1 MMKLSHSDI
10 ELASELLTKEG
21 PSAMY
26 DKLAEK
32 GDKYAV
38 LANGVARG
46 NSIAGV
52 AAINY
57 M

>member
-32 GDKYAV
+32 V
-38 LANGVARG
+38 
-46 NSIAGV
+46 
-52 AAINY
+52 IN
-57 M
+57 MRCSQMVWLGGTALQVWRR